1 MRRLTGHTY
10 HIRKELCQIGGIYD
24 RGVWYVPADRY
35 GEAVGLLE
43 VGLARRNA
51 SRVRRG

>member
-1 MRRLTGHTY
+1 MRKLTGHTW
-10 HIRKELCQIGGIYD
+10 HVRRELRALGGAYV

-43 VGLARRNA
+43 VGLARHNA
-51 SRVRRG
+51 SRK

>member
-1 MRRLTGHTY
+1 MRRLTGKTY
-10 HIRKELCQIGGIYD
+10 HIRRELKALGGVYD
-24 RGVWYVPADRY
+24 RGVWYVPTDRY

-51 SRVRRG
+51 NR